1 MKRIVLLLSLLL
13 LVAMTVK
20 AQRMSVGS
28 FKLLPNDNSALQD
41 DTKRIDQ
48 NGKTAALIKIITSE
62 RGFGFEGGA
71 LGVVDAKQLA
81 DQVLVWVPYGLRKI
95 VIKHPLYGVLRD
107 YRFPVEIQEGRTYEL
122 VLNIEKTGLDDATVL
137 TKQYLSFRVT
147 PSNAV
152 LEVEEDTWPLDADG
166 VAERVVEFGTYH
178 YWVHADNYQTDA
190 GIIKVNDPD
199 KATVVT
205 VNLLSSFGWIEFVST
220 SSSNGA
226 EVFVDNAKIGTV
238 PCKSKELT
246 AGNHEVELRKTGFGN
261 LKQSVAVKQGETTT
275 LSLEMRLEQ
284 TATFMVNNVSFVMK
298 LVPGGEF
305 MMGGTDRHAEG
316 KEKPAHK
323 VTVSPFF
330 IGETEVTQEL
340 WNAVMNENPSKFK
353 GNRLPVETVTWE
365 NCQEFVYKL
374 SKLTDREFRLPTEA
388 EWEYA
393 ARGGTKTSLYNGEE
407 INIKG
412 QCNAPNLDN
421 LGWYSGNCGRDFT
434 TAKGCDVSKGSDI
447 SQWEG
452 KQYPDR
458 VGGSHPVKQK
468 QPNAYGLYDMLGNV
482 MEWCNDWYGSY
493 EGTPQKDP
501 KGPKTGTERVNRGG
515 SWYRDAEEVRVSS
528 RNKFAPNGYTPE
540 IGLRLALS
548 INHIEETT
556 EVVDPPKEGN
566 AAIKKTSN
574 APVGALD
581 GKFSVSETQQ
591 VYFSQG
597 NLQYHPSNNKW
608 VFASEQYEYIGEDNK
623 NVSRDYNGWIDLF
636 SWGASG
642 YEHGAVCYQPY
653 NVGVIRVGASYY
665 PDKKNYYAYGIPKS
679 NLNDQDGKAD
689 WGYNAIV
696 NGGSKENFGWRTLTK
711 DELVYVFEQRKT
723 KSGIRYAKAQ
733 VNGVRGVILLPDDW
747 ERSYYKLKKTNKANA
762 DFIENRLDESQWD
775 VMESHGA
782 VFLPAAGSRLTFIS
796 GMVQKTDTGNV
807 NNCGCYWTATAS
819 GNEKSY
825 CLYFGSNNFD
835 CHNEHERFSGYSV
848 RLVIPAK

>member
-1 MKRIVLLLSLLL
+1 MKRSVLLLSLVL

-122 VLNIEKTGLDDATVL
+122 VLNIEKTGLDDATEL

-178 YWVHADNYQTDA
+178 YWVRADNYQADA
-190 GIIKVNDPD
+190 GIVKVNDPD

-205 VNLLSSFGWIEFVST
+205 VNLLSSFGWVEFVST
-220 SSSNGA
+220 SSSIGA
-226 EVFVDNAKIGTV
+226 EVYVDNAKIGTV
-238 PCKSKELT
+238 PCKSKELS
-246 AGNHEVELRKTGFGN
+246 AGDHQVELRKTGFGN
-261 LKQSVAVKQGETTT
+261 LKQTVAIKQGETTT
-275 LSLEMRLEQ
+275 LSLEMKLEQ
-284 TATFMVNNVSFVMK
+284 TATFKVNNVSFVMK

-323 VTVSPFF
+323 VAISPFF

-353 GNRLPVETVTWE
+353 GNSLPVETVTWE

-374 SKLTDREFRLPTEA
+374 SKLTNREFRLPTEA

-434 TAKGCDVSKGSDI
+434 TAKGCDVSKGIDI

-493 EGTPQKDP
+493 ESTPQKNP

-556 EVVDPPKEGN
+556 EVVDPAEEGN
-566 AAIKKTSN
+566 AAIKKMSS
-574 APVGALD
+574 APVGALE

-597 NLQYHPSNNKW
+597 NLQYQPSNNKW

-665 PDKKNYYAYGIPKS
+665 PDTKNYYAYGKPKS

-689 WGYNAIV
+689 WGYNPIV

-711 DELVYVFEQRKT
+711 DELAYVFEQRKT
-723 KSGIRYAKAQ
+723 KSGIRYAKAL

-762 DFIENRLDESQWD
+762 DFIENRLNESQWD
-775 VMESHGA
+775 VVESHGA
-782 VFLPAAGSRLTFIS
+782 VFLPAAGTRLTYVS
-796 GMVQKTDTGNV
+796 NMVQKTDTGNV

-819 GNEKSY
+819 GSEKSC

-835 CHNEHERFSGYSV
+835 CHNEHERYSGYSV